1 MINETKQTAVDW
13 LYLKLSTS
21 SSEELV
27 GSINLWF
34 EQAKEMEKQNI
45 KDAFIE
51 GDNNGLDYF
60 NPMTL
65 TLTSEQ
71 YYNETYGGNNEQ
83 Q

>member
-1 MINETKQTAVDW
+1 MINETKQTAIDW
-13 LYLKLSTS
+13 LYLKLATS
-21 SSEELV
+21 SSEEMV
-27 GSINLWF
+27 GNINVWF
-34 EQAKEMEKQNI
+34 EEAKEIEKQNI

-60 NPMTL
+60 NPMTK